1 MNENL
6 PELRDI
12 HLPADVSVW
21 PPAYGWWLLAAG
33 IILGVLLVQFFLY
46 WRRYSKSRYAIKLL
60 NEISNRNIINA
71 AQQMSEIL
79 RRICVY
85 KYKPA
90 AALSGKEWINFLN
103 MHCKNGLNG
112 QPAELLLNAP
122 CLPEDDERF
131 SVDDAERLRRFC
143 KEWIGENL

>member
-1 MNENL
+1 MDENL

-12 HLPADVSVW
+12 HLLADVSAW
-21 PPAYGWWLLAAG
+21 PLAYGWWLLAAG
-33 IILGVLLVQFFLY
+33 IILGILLMQFFLY

-60 NEISNRNIINA
+60 NNVSNRNIIAA

-90 AALSGKEWINFLN
+90 ASLSGAEWIKFLNSHSKTSLSGK
-103 MHCKNGLNG
+103 
-112 QPAELLLNAP
+112 PAELLLNAP
-122 CLPEDDERF
+122 CLPDNDNSFSTDDIEH
-131 SVDDAERLRRFC
+131 LRVFC
-143 KEWIGENL
+143 QKWIGENL

>member
-1 MNENL
+1 MNDNL

-12 HLPADVSVW
+12 HLPADVSAW
-21 PPAYGWWLLAAG
+21 PLAYGWWLLAAG
-33 IILGVLLVQFFLY
+33 IVLGVLLVQFFLY
-46 WRRYSKSRYAIKLL
+46 WRRYSKSRYAVKLL
-60 NEISNRNIINA
+60 NEVSNRNIIDA

-90 AALSGKEWINFLN
+90 AVLSGKEWIDFLN
-103 MHCKNGLNG
+103 EHCKNRLNG
-112 QPAELLLNAP
+112 KPADLLVNAP
-122 CLPEDDERF
+122 CLPPDNDHF
-131 SVDDAERLRRFC
+131 SIDDAEHLRQFC